1 MNFPISE
8 ILDEAWTLSK
18 KHGITLAV
26 FFLLLAFLSNGLSFA
41 FMPAGY
47 WDAIVSGNSD
57 LIHSYSRWN
66 LGSILEIL
74 ISCVGG
80 VGVAVTT
87 LRLARGSQENIN
99 LSSFKLP
106 LETYLKYIG
115 WSLLYGF
122 IVAVGLILLIVP
134 GIYLATRL
142 GFAGIYLVDHPTA
155 SIEEAVKFSWN
166 KTDGHVLNLIG
177 LGILSLIIVLLG
189 LLACC
194 VGIFFTMVI
203 SNFAF
208 VLAYLFIADPTRM
221 ATHAQNAQSNSGYD
235 KTAY

>member
-1 MNFPISE
+1 MNFPLSE

-18 KHGITLAV
+18 KYGLTLAV
-26 FFLLLAFLSNGLSFA
+26 VFLLLSFLSNGLSFA

-47 WDAIVSGNSD
+47 WDAIASGNND
-57 LIHSYSRWN
+57 LIQSYSRLN
-66 LGSILEIL
+66 FGSVLQVL

-80 VGVAVTT
+80 IGITVTS

-99 LSSFKLP
+99 LGSFKLP
-106 LETYLKYIG
+106 IETYLKYIG
-115 WSLLYGF
+115 WSILYGF
-122 IVAVGLILLIVP
+122 IVAIGLLLFVLP

-142 GFAGIYLVDHPTA
+142 AFAGIYLIDHPTA

-166 KTDGHVLNLIG
+166 KTDGYTLSLIG
-177 LGILSLIIVLLG
+177 LGIISIIIVFLG

-194 VGIFFTMVI
+194 VGVFFTMVI

-208 VLAYLFIADPTRM
+208 VLAYLYISDPSRLSPLQGNPST
-221 ATHAQNAQSNSGYD
+221 SGYD
-235 KTAY
+235 QTAY